1 MWGKVD
7 RGRTSKYIYS
17 EEELQAYLKALP
29 ANSAHS
35 MQRFKG
41 LGEMMP
47 VQLWETTL
55 DPTTRRLRRLTL
67 EDIDAASSMLQQLMG
82 DKVRTGHRR
91 WREGKLGAAAQWR
104 EGGWGSA
111 GGSAERAHSV
121 RRGPIECSYA

>member
-1 MWGKVD
+1 MD

-17 EEELQAYLKALP
+17 EDELQAYLKALP
-29 ANSAHS
+29 ANSAPS

-67 EDIDAASSMLQQLMG
+67 EDVGAANSMLQQLMG
-82 DKVRTGHRR
+82 DKVRTGRRR
-91 WREGKLGAAAQWR
+91 WRGGQRLRGGRVGGGAQVGPR
-104 EGGWGSA
+104 KELIRSA
-111 GGSAERAHSV
+111 GARLNAAMLD
-121 RRGPIECSYA
+121 I